1 MNIKEATQL
10 LKEADSVGHVVLFES
25 LHGVG
30 KSSMCAQYAS
40 DADLHL
46 EVLILSLMDTG
57 DLLGIPDTTNVGG
70 LTSTTWAAP
79 VWYTRIVNAAWPE
92 ELETDQLSFVDDQ
105 LAATVN
111 SLSTNNRIPRSAL
124 NKAYCTHYDIPNHG
138 LALLRQPHVTY
149 AKSKRSLL
157 FIDEMNRAT
166 TDILNA
172 ALPLVLDGRLGDH
185 VLPIVNGKRTG
196 VAAAINPADQSYTVS
211 GFDPALLDRFVY
223 AKLDSSASEWL
234 DWARTANIN
243 PTVTGF
249 IVDNP
254 TKLHFVP
261 KDDTEKGSSNRSWAR
276 LSDYLNTLSDPTK
289 ANSHYIMGT
298 LGKIIGAE
306 FVMYLKNYS
315 KAFTIKDVERKVN
328 RAPKLNDVQKLSTR
342 LTKDVEK
349 MEAIKRLDLATQLQD
364 KYVDKE
370 NYTDALPYLAYL
382 HALPLESLASYVSKT
397 KETSGLLQKL
407 ANLDQEATNKELFH
421 KIVSHI

>member
-1 MNIKEATQL
+1 MNIKEAGQL
-10 LKEADSVGHVVLFES
+10 LKEADSVGHVVLLES
-25 LHGVG
+25 MHGVG

-40 DADLHL
+40 EANLHL

-105 LAATVN
+105 LAATVA
-111 SLSTNNRIPRSAL
+111 SLSSNNRISRSSL
-124 NKAYCTHYDIPNHG
+124 NGAYCVHYDIPNHG
-138 LALLRQPHVTY
+138 LALLRQSHVTY

-211 GFDPALLDRFVY
+211 SFDPALLDRFVY

-234 DWARTANIN
+234 EWARTTNIN

-276 LSDYLNTLSDPTK
+276 L
-289 ANSHYIMGT
+289 
-298 LGKIIGAE
+298 
-306 FVMYLKNYS
+306 
-315 KAFTIKDVERKVN
+315 
-328 RAPKLNDVQKLSTR
+328 
-342 LTKDVEK
+342 
-349 MEAIKRLDLATQLQD
+349 
-364 KYVDKE
+364 
-370 NYTDALPYLAYL
+370 
-382 HALPLESLASYVSKT
+382 
-397 KETSGLLQKL
+397 
-407 ANLDQEATNKELFH
+407 
-421 KIVSHI
+421 